1 MQLEARHASW
11 PENQV
16 RVWVWQL
23 ASHASHDVWT
33 ALLSP
38 EERTRATRFVFDHH
52 RNLFV
57 SAHAGLRCVLGELL
71 GLPPEQVAL
80 GADAMGKPR
89 LVGFDPLPL
98 FFNLS
103 HSHNYAAVAVSPCF
117 EVGIDIEHIRP
128 IGFEVAEHFFSA
140 GEVAALKALPAS
152 RRTEAMFNIWTRKE
166 AYLKALGLGLS
177 VPLDSFDVSVEHPA
191 RLQRVA
197 GLLEEPMHW
206 QLAHF
211 IPAKG
216 FVGAVAARSQ
226 DWHLAICAW
235 PDNIQ

>member
-1 MQLEARHASW
+1 MQLAGRHSPW
-11 PENQV
+11 LENQV

-23 ASHASHDVWT
+23 ASHESNGVWT
-33 ALLSP
+33 TLLSP
-38 EERTRATRFVFDHH
+38 EEHARTTQFVFDHH
-52 RNLFV
+52 RNLFIN
-57 SAHAGLRCVLGELL
+57 AHAGLRCLL
-71 GLPPEQVAL
+71 GWLLDLPPEQVAL
-80 GADAMGKPR
+80 GTDTMGKPS
-89 LVGFDPLPL
+89 LVGLGSPPL

-103 HSHNYAAVAVSPCF
+103 HSHNHAAVAVSPFF

-140 GEVAALKALPAS
+140 GEVAALKALPA
-152 RRTEAMFNIWTRKE
+152 RRRAKAVFNVWTRKE

-197 GLLEEPMHW
+197 GLPEEPMQW

-211 IPAKG
+211 IPGNG
-216 FVGAVAARSQ
+216 FVGAVAARARN
-226 DWHLAICAW
+226 WHLAIGTGL
-235 PDNIQ
+235 DNVQ